1 MKCFNC
7 NSTNVQKDGNHNGYQ
22 RYKCLNCH
30 KTFDYG
36 KYENINEYILHFNLK
51 IKKQDN
57 NKLTRENYC
66 IPSNRPSYSGRC
78 VYNDEWVKNQYEKCL
93 KIFDDNMTKFS
104 KLNHND
110 FNNYLIN
117 FVNKYDFKEIKDL
130 SEVNN
135 ISGIYIM
142 VLDNYSQVYIGMSKN
157 TIKRR
162 IIEHW
167 RKKVPFDRLVSIKNH
182 LISIDSF
189 GALDTTRIFYK
200 KVESKFCEN
209 YIDKIVNEFN
219 DNYKLNCNADK
230 KSPIL

>member
-22 RYKCLNCH
+22 RYKCLNC
-30 KTFDYG
+30 KKRFDFG
-36 KYENINEYILHFNLK
+36 KYENINEYIFYFNLK

-57 NKLTRENYC
+57 NKLARENYY
-66 IPSNRPSYSGRC
+66 ISSNKPSYSNRDN
-78 VYNDEWVKNQYEKCL
+78 YNDELVKNQYEKCL

-110 FNNYLIN
+110 FNDYLIN

-130 SEVNN
+130 HEVNN

-142 VLDNYSQVYIGMSKN
+142 ALDNYSQVYIGMSKN

-167 RKKVPFDRLVSIKNH
+167 RKKVPFNRLASIRNN
-182 LISIDSF
+182 LINIDSF

-200 KVESKFCEN
+200 QVESKLCDN
-209 YIDKIVNEFN
+209 YVDKITKDFN
-219 DNYKLNCNADK
+219 DKYMLNHNADK
-230 KSPIL
+230 K

>member
-22 RYKCLNCH
+22 RYKCLNC
-30 KTFDYG
+30 KKRFDFG
-36 KYENINEYILHFNLK
+36 KYENINEYIFYFNLK

-57 NKLTRENYC
+57 NKLARENYY
-66 IPSNRPSYSGRC
+66 ISSNKPSYSNRDN
-78 VYNDEWVKNQYEKCL
+78 YNDELVKNQYEKCL

-110 FNNYLIN
+110 FNDYLIN

-130 SEVNN
+130 HEVNN

-167 RKKVPFDRLVSIKNH
+167 RKKVPFNCLASIRNN
-182 LISIDSF
+182 LINIDSF

-200 KVESKFCEN
+200 QVESKLCDN
-209 YIDKIVNEFN
+209 YVDKITKDFN
-219 DNYKLNCNADK
+219 DKYMLNHNADK
-230 KSPIL
+230 K